1 MKHEWLVCLVGIGG
15 SLAGQGGQGGLDQA
29 AARARSAWLAHDPRA
44 LLAGSPGVTLE
55 IPGADPS
62 SAIGRDQASE
72 LLGRYLR
79 TSEEHAVDVRVAREM
94 AEGRGYV
101 ELERRFTVA
110 GTAEERHETVFLG
123 LLRRGDQWVVVEL
136 RTAR

>member
-1 MKHEWLVCLVGIGG
+1 MKHLWLVWLLGIGG
-15 SLAGQGGQGGLDQA
+15 SLVGQGGLDQA
-29 AARARSAWLAHDPRA
+29 ATRARSAWLAHDPAA

-79 TSEEHAVDVRVAREM
+79 TSQERSVDVRVAREM
-94 AEGRGYV
+94 AEGQGYV
-101 ELERRFTVA
+101 ELERRFIVT
-110 GTAEERHETVFLG
+110 GTSEERHETVFLG
-123 LLRRGDQWVVVEL
+123 LRRRGEHWVVVEL

>member
-1 MKHEWLVCLVGIGG
+1 MTHASLAWMVLIAG
-15 SLAGQGGQGGLDQA
+15 SLAGQGGLDQA
-29 AARARSAWLAHDPRA
+29 AARARSAWLAHDPAA

-62 SAIGRDQASE
+62 SAIGREQASE

-79 TSEEHAVDVRVAREM
+79 TSQERSVDVRVAREM
-94 AEGRGYV
+94 VAGQGYV
-101 ELERRFTVA
+101 ELERRYTVT
-110 GTAEERHETVFLG
+110 GTSEERHETVFLG
-123 LLRRGDQWVVVEL
+123 LRRRGEQWVVVEL

>member
-1 MKHEWLVCLVGIGG
+1 MKPLWLACVLGIGG
-15 SLAGQGGQGGLDQA
+15 SLAGQGGLDQA
-29 AARARSAWLAHDPRA
+29 AARARSAWLAHDPAA

-62 SAIGRDQASE
+62 SAISRDQASE

-79 TSEEHAVDVRVAREM
+79 TSQEHSVDVRVAREM
-94 AEGRGYV
+94 AEGQGFV
-101 ELERRFTVA
+101 ELERRFIVV
-110 GTAEERHETVFLG
+110 GTSEERHETVFLG
-123 LLRRGDQWVVVEL
+123 LRRRGDQWVVVEL

>member
-1 MKHEWLVCLVGIGG
+1 MNRAWIGCVLMIGG
-15 SLAGQGGQGGLDQA
+15 SLAGQGGGGLDEA
-29 AARARSAWLAHDPRA
+29 AARARSAWLAHDPAA

-62 SAIGRDQASE
+62 SAISRDQASE

-79 TSEEHAVDVRVAREM
+79 TSQERAVEVRVAREM
-94 AEGRGYV
+94 EEGRGYV
-101 ELERRFTVA
+101 ELQRRFIVT
-110 GTAEERHETVFLG
+110 GTTEERHETVFLG
-123 LLRRGDQWVVVEL
+123 FRRRGNQWVVVEL

>member
-1 MKHEWLVCLVGIGG
+1 MNRTWLGSVLLIAG
-15 SLAGQGGQGGLDQA
+15 SLAAQGGLDQA

-72 LLGRYLR
+72 LLGHR
-79 TSEEHAVDVRVAREM
+79 SEPLTTTPGVAR
-94 AEGRGYV
+94 AVGR
-101 ELERRFTVA
+101 EL
-110 GTAEERHETVFLG
+110 LG
-123 LLRRGDQWVVVEL
+123 LGVSPDCAS
-136 RTAR
+136 ARAAR

>member
-1 MKHEWLVCLVGIGG
+1 MKPLSVVWLLLLGG
-15 SLAGQGGQGGLDQA
+15 SLAGQGGLEQA
-29 AARARSAWLAHDPRA
+29 AARVRSAWLAHDPAA
-44 LLAGSPGVTLE
+44 LLAGSTGVTLE

-79 TSEEHAVDVRVAREM
+79 TSQERSVDVRVAREM
-94 AEGRGYV
+94 AEGQGFV
-101 ELERRFTVA
+101 ELERRFIVT
-110 GTAEERHETVFLG
+110 GTSEERHETVFLG
-123 LLRRGDQWVVVEL
+123 LRRRGDQWVVVEL

>member
-1 MKHEWLVCLVGIGG
+1 MNRGWFGCVLLLAS
-15 SLAGQGGQGGLDQA
+15 SLAGQGGLNQA
-29 AARARSAWLAHDPRA
+29 AARARSAWLAHDPAA

-55 IPGADPS
+55 IPVADPS

-79 TSEEHAVDVRVAREM
+79 TSEERAVEVRVAREM
-94 AEGRGYV
+94 TEGQGFV
-101 ELERRFTVA
+101 ELERRFIVA
-110 GTAEERHETVFLG
+110 GTTEERHETVFLG
-123 LLRRGDQWVVVEL
+123 LRRRGEQWVVVEL

>member
-1 MKHEWLVCLVGIGG
+1 MKRAWLWGVLAMGG
-15 SLAGQGGQGGLDQA
+15 SLAGQGGLDQA
-29 AARARSAWLAHDPRA
+29 AARARSAWLAHDPAA

-79 TSEEHAVDVRVAREM
+79 TSEEHSVDVRVAREM

-101 ELERRFTVA
+101 ELQRRFIVS
-110 GTAEERHETVFLG
+110 GTTEERLETVFLG
-123 LLRRGDQWVVVEL
+123 FRRRGDQWVVVEL
-136 RTAR
+136 RTAH

>member
-1 MKHEWLVCLVGIGG
+1 MNRAVWGCVLLIAGP
-15 SLAGQGGQGGLDQA
+15 LAGQGGLGQA
-29 AARARSAWLAHDPRA
+29 AARARSAWLAHDPAA

-79 TSEEHAVDVRVAREM
+79 TSEERSVEVRVARQM
-94 AEGRGYV
+94 AEGQGYV
-101 ELERRFTVA
+101 ELERRFIVA
-110 GTAEERHETVFLG
+110 GTSEERHETVFLG
-123 LLRRGDQWVVVEL
+123 LRQRGEQWVVVEL

>member
-1 MKHEWLVCLVGIGG
+1 MNHAKFATVLLIAG
-15 SLAGQGGQGGLDQA
+15 SLAGQGGLDQA
-29 AARARSAWLAHDPRA
+29 AARARSAWLAHDPAA
-44 LLAGSPGVTLE
+44 LLTGSPGVTLE

-79 TSEEHAVDVRVAREM
+79 TSQERSVEVRVAREM
-94 AEGRGYV
+94 AEGQGYV
-101 ELERRFTVA
+101 ELERRFTVV
-110 GTAEERHETVFLG
+110 GTSEERHETVFLG
-123 LLRRGDQWVVVEL
+123 LRRRGAEWVVVEL

>member
-1 MKHEWLVCLVGIGG
+1 MNRAWLGCVLLIAG
-15 SLAGQGGQGGLDQA
+15 SLAAQGGLDQA

-62 SAIGRDQASE
+62 SAIGRDQAGE

-79 TSEEHAVDVRVAREM
+79 TSQEHSVEVRAAREM
-94 AEGRGYV
+94 AEGQGYV
-101 ELERRFTVA
+101 ELERRFIVA
-110 GTAEERHETVFLG
+110 GTTEERHETVFLG
-123 LLRRGDQWVVVEL
+123 LRRRGEQWVVVEL

>member
-1 MKHEWLVCLVGIGG
+1 MTHASLAWMVLIAG
-15 SLAGQGGQGGLDQA
+15 SLAGQGGLDQA
-29 AARARSAWLAHDPRA
+29 AARARSAWLAHDPAA

-62 SAIGRDQASE
+62 SAIGREQASE

-79 TSEEHAVDVRVAREM
+79 TSQERSVDVRVAREM
-94 AEGRGYV
+94 VAGQGYV
-101 ELERRFTVA
+101 ELERRYTVT
-110 GTAEERHETVFLG
+110 GTSEERHETVFLG
-123 LLRRGDQWVVVEL
+123 LRRRGEHWVVVEL

>member
-1 MKHEWLVCLVGIGG
+1 MLLIAG
-15 SLAGQGGQGGLDQA
+15 SLAAQEGLEQA

-79 TSEEHAVDVRVAREM
+79 TSQERSVEVRAAREM
-94 AEGRGYV
+94 AAGQGYV
-101 ELERRFTVA
+101 DLERRFIVT
-110 GTAEERHETVFLG
+110 GTTEERHETVFLG
-123 LLRRGDQWVVVEL
+123 LRRRGEQWVVVEL

>member
-1 MKHEWLVCLVGIGG
+1 MNRLWLGCLLVLGG
-15 SLAGQGGQGGLDQA
+15 SLAGQGGLEQA
-29 AARARSAWLAHDPRA
+29 AARARSAWLAHDPAA

-79 TSEEHAVDVRVAREM
+79 TSEERGVDVRVAREM
-94 AEGRGYV
+94 EAGRGYV
-101 ELERRFTVA
+101 ELQRRFIVA
-110 GTAEERHETVFLG
+110 GTAEERRETVFLG
-123 LLRRGDQWVVVEL
+123 FRRRGEAWVVVEL

>member
-1 MKHEWLVCLVGIGG
+1 MKPWWLVCVVGIGG
-15 SLAGQGGQGGLDQA
+15 TLAGQGGLDQA
-29 AARARSAWLAHDPRA
+29 AARARSAWLAHDPAA

-62 SAIGRDQASE
+62 SAIGRDQAGE

-79 TSEEHAVDVRVAREM
+79 TSQEHSVDVRVAREM
-94 AEGRGYV
+94 AEGQGFV

-110 GTAEERHETVFLG
+110 GTTEQRHETVFLG
-123 LLRRGDQWVVVEL
+123 LRRRGDQWVVVEL
-136 RTAR
+136 RTGR

>member
-1 MKHEWLVCLVGIGG
+1 MKHLRVVWLLMIGG
-15 SLAGQGGQGGLDQA
+15 PLAGQGGLDQA
-29 AARARSAWLAHDPRA
+29 AARARSAWLAHDPAA

-79 TSEEHAVDVRVAREM
+79 TSQERSVDVRVAREM
-94 AEGRGYV
+94 AEGQGFV
-101 ELERRFTVA
+101 ELERRFIVV
-110 GTAEERHETVFLG
+110 GTSEERHETVFLG
-123 LLRRGDQWVVVEL
+123 LRRRGDQWVVVEL